1 MKPSPNFDPNSS
13 GRPKS
18 LAIEL
23 PGGRFGLFK
32 VRLRPFVFIGVRY
45 MSTENFGIVEVEKLA
60 TLRPG
65 DHTVTILLAEG
76 GTCSDSYC

>member
-1 MKPSPNFDPNSS
+1 
-13 GRPKS
+13 
-18 LAIEL
+18 
-23 PGGRFGLFK
+23 
-32 VRLRPFVFIGVRY
+32 